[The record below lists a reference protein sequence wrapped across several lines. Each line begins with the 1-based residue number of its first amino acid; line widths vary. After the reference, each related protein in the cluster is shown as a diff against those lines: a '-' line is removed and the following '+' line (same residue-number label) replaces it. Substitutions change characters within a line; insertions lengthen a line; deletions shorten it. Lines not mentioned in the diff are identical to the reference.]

1 MNYIDVIKLLDDC
14 FEIKEDGKS
23 NHSVTVH
30 RVAECTVTD
39 DIELAIASYD
49 SNLVAQLW
57 SGKMKLSIEDAKKM
71 DRHWN
76 PARLKKLLM
85 DSLPD
90 EGMNKLFD
98 SISVYKFN
106 GRFNKSEMIE
116 FCVNLLRKAVGERIP
131 VAANTSTNAI
141 TQRLDKILS
150 ELKELPAPEQLMVP
164 EEETEEEMEYIGEL
178 YRAYSEEEGCEITKD
193 NIYEFEEWIDDLTDR
208 RIQYFAAESVRRG
221 LEDIYLD
228 GIENQFNVLKA
239 ETLSGVNDTWRRPYS
254 TGYQRMLAVMEASVQ
269 ANITNYILSN
279 APNWISNDIRK
290 GVCHFLVKDGK
301 LYWVKKRRSA

>member
-76 PARLKKLLM
+76 SARLKKLLM
-85 DSLPD
+85 DSLSD

-98 SISVYKFN
+98 AISVYKFN
-106 GRFNKSEMIE
+106 GRFNKAEMIE
-116 FCVNLLRKAVGERIP
+116 FCVNLLRKAVRDRIP
-131 VAANTSTNAI
+131 VTAHTSTNAI

-150 ELKELPAPEQLMVP
+150 ELKELPAPEPLEVP

-178 YRAYSEEEGCEITKD
+178 YRAYSEEEGTEITKD
-193 NIYEFEEWIDDLTDR
+193 NIDEFEDWADDLIDR
-208 RIQYFAAESVRRG
+208 RIHYFAAESVRRG
-221 LEDIYLD
+221 LEDVYLD
-228 GIENQFNVLKA
+228 GIENQFDVLKS
-239 ETLSGVNDTWRRPYS
+239 ETLSGVKDTWKMSYS
-254 TGYQRMLAVMEASVQ
+254 TGYQRMLAVMQAAVQ
-269 ANITNYILSN
+269 ANVNNYILSN

>member
-30 RVAECTVTD
+30 RVAECTVTY

-85 DSLPD
+85 YSLPD

-141 TQRLDKILS
+141 TQR
-150 ELKELPAPEQLMVP
+150 
-164 EEETEEEMEYIGEL
+164 
-178 YRAYSEEEGCEITKD
+178 
-193 NIYEFEEWIDDLTDR
+193 
-208 RIQYFAAESVRRG
+208 
-221 LEDIYLD
+221 
-228 GIENQFNVLKA
+228 
-239 ETLSGVNDTWRRPYS
+239 
-254 TGYQRMLAVMEASVQ
+254 
-269 ANITNYILSN
+269 
-279 APNWISNDIRK
+279 
-290 GVCHFLVKDGK
+290 
-301 LYWVKKRRSA
+301 